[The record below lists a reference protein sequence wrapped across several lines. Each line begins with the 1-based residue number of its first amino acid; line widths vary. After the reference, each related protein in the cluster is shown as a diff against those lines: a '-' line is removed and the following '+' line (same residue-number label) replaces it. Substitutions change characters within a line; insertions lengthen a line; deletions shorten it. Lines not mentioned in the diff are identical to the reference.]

1 CRVLH
6 QVGVAGPFSAGGAHQ
21 IRDGAPLVV
30 AGEPHLGGGVL
41 LSGDRVGGL
50 LVFEVDELGEDLQPG
65 VSLQDLLP
73 QVGGRY
79 GAVDGRVTAAVVVA
93 PVEGK
98 EAGGA
103 PGQFGGHEHL
113 VGGDSEVHQGAATG
127 CQQRFVLGV
136 AVALILLDR
145 VVHRLGGIGLE
156 FDGGHGQAVAEQD
169 QVDGVVVLAGVV
181 HLPHHPQ

>member
-1 CRVLH
+1 GGRPAS
-6 QVGVAGPFSAGGAHQ
+6 GV
-21 IRDGAPLVV
+21 V
-30 AGEPHLGGGVL
+30 
-41 LSGDRVGGL
+41 
-50 LVFEVDELGEDLQPG
+50 ELGAALPPG
-65 VSLQDLLP
+65 VSLEVLLP
-73 QVGGRY
+73 RVGGGY

-169 QVDGVVVLAGVV
+169 QVDGGVGLAGGG
-181 HLPHHPQ
+181 HLPPHPQRVVCG